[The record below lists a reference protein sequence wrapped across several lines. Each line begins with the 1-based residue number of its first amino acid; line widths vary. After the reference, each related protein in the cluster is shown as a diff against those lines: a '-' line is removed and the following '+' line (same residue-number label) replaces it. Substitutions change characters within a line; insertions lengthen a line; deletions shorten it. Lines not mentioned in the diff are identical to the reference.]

1 MGKSTLR
8 LITLETFKIISKE
21 LVQAFRPVK
30 KNLIRFFFQIFANV
44 ISPIVSAAFTRDIVR
59 GSAL

>member
-8 LITLETFKIISKE
+8 LITLETFKTISKE

-30 KNLIRFFFQIFANV
+30 KTSSDSFFQISANV
-44 ISPIVSAAFTRDIVR
+44 ISPIFSAAFTRDIVR
-59 GSAL
+59 GSAF